1 MKIKALVSFAGQ
13 ISMAKGEIKEAADER
28 LAASLVSCGYAERV
42 NENETKRGNARKRE
56 KGTED

>member
-42 NENETKRGNARKRE
+42 NENETKRGNTRKRE
-56 KGTED
+56 KGAED